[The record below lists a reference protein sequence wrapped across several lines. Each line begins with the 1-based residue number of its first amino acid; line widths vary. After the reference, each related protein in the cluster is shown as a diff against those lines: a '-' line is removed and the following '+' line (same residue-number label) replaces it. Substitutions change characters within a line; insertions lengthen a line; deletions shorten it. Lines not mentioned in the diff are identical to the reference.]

1 MVEFIRNLTEKIK
14 QMIVGVFEF
23 YCEDSLEETKKNN

>member
-14 QMIVGVFEF
+14 QIIVGIFEF
-23 YCEDSLEETKKNN
+23 YCEDSLEEMKRK